1 VGLSYGVGSIGSGVR
16 IQRIWAKS
24 YNRESGMASLV
35 GFEMRT
41 VGNRQEPLFCG
52 DEVRVVRLQ
61 FLHQIPISYE
71 GDAAYNTLV

>member
-1 VGLSYGVGSIGSGVR
+1 
-16 IQRIWAKS
+16 
-24 YNRESGMASLV
+24 MASLV